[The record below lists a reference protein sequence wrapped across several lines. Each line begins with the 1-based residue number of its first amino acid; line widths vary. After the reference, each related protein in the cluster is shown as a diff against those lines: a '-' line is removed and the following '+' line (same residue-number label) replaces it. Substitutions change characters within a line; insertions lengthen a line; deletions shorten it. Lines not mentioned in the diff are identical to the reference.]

1 MQAHLDATIVSSTLH
16 TPFLAATRVHLE
28 RGKADARPTHPI
40 MAKKRKGDKSGG
52 PRPSS
57 RPTSGPDP
65 QDHFNDSEDEFYA
78 GRDRILLQEE
88 PAAKRQRRLQEQEH
102 DLQPSDEE
110 IYELD
115 QGAEDTDQDLALD
128 DEDGSD
134 VLDRPRRHSQ
144 DGEEEEEERLWGS
157 SKADYYNADAIETE
171 MDALEEE
178 AEATRLQQ
186 KQLKGM
192 TDADF
197 GFDQANWIDDKGL
210 PLTQQRPRAA
220 EKLPDFK
227 IPPNATPDQQLLIL
241 TTRYPE
247 FEPLTTDFR
256 ELQQK
261 HSQLKEES
269 DLSLQHGTGRLSE
282 ATPVA
287 VIQFRAL
294 SAYLAAVVMYLA
306 ILTSSKSGVALPPA
320 DLRDHPVMVNL
331 LRCRQL
337 WQDAEALKPLE
348 VSPLLVSAESTRAEQ
363 WQDTTLTRPK
373 QRKDGNKRPKA
384 AKVLPSPSPTPP
396 LKLSDSIAAEPKRS
410 RKPRRNELQD
420 LVNTTLQHVTTETDS
435 DFGDETPLTHEEAEE
450 KAKRK
455 RSLRFYT
462 SQIAQKANK
471 RGAASRQ
478 AGGDDDVPHKERLR
492 DRQDRLLRE
501 AADRGRANPR
511 ADEALDWHD
520 EDDADDV
527 HVPNNNRGDDVNDDY
542 YSTLVLN
549 SKQKKQDK
557 AARAAAFAEAAKQGA
572 QVYEEEQIGDDG
584 KRRITYA
591 IEKNKGLA
599 PKRNKDVRNPRVKK
613 RKKYEEKMKKLSSM
627 RQVYKGGEGKGGY
640 GGELTGIKTNLV
652 KSVKL

>member
-1 MQAHLDATIVSSTLH
+1 M
-16 TPFLAATRVHLE
+16 
-28 RGKADARPTHPI
+28 AR
-40 MAKKRKGDKSGG
+40 KRKSDK
-52 PRPSS
+52 
-57 RPTSGPDP
+57 TSGPPRSTSDP
-65 QDHFNDSEDEFYA
+65 DPLDHFDDSEDEFYA
-78 GRDRILLQEE
+78 GRDQILLADE
-88 PAAKRQRRLQEQEH
+88 PAAKRQKLLQEQEH

-110 IYELD
+110 VYD
-115 QGAEDTDQDLALD
+115 ASQGAGSDQDD
-128 DEDGSD
+128 QEN
-134 VLDRPRRHSQ
+134 
-144 DGEEEEEERLWGS
+144 EEEEEQEERVWGS

-171 MDALEEE
+171 IDALEEE

-186 KQLKGM
+186 KQLNGM

-197 GFDQANWIDDKGL
+197 GFDQAKWIDDKE
-210 PLTQQRPRAA
+210 PPQPQQRPRTV
-220 EKLPDFK
+220 EKLPELK
-227 IPPNATPDQQLLIL
+227 IPTDATPDEQLRIL

-247 FEPLTTDFR
+247 FNPLTTDFR

-261 HSQLKEES
+261 YSQLKEAAG
-269 DLSLQHGTGRLSE
+269 LSLENSRDYLSE
-282 ATPVA
+282 APPVA
-287 VIQFRAL
+287 VTQFRAL
-294 SAYLAAVVMYLA
+294 SAYLAAVAMYLA
-306 ILTSSKSGVALPPA
+306 ILTSSKSGVALPPTE
-320 DLRDHPVMVNL
+320 LRDHPVMINL

-337 WQDAEALKPLE
+337 WQDTEVLKPLGE
-348 VSPLLVSAESTRAEQ
+348 PVTSGQSPLVASGESKATATPQDATITRQ
-363 WQDTTLTRPK
+363 K
-373 QRKDGNKRPKA
+373 QRKNGNKRLKA
-384 AKVLPSPSPTPP
+384 TKVLPSPSPTPP
-396 LKLSDSIAAEPKRS
+396 PKTSDSIVVRPKRP
-410 RKPRRNELQD
+410 RKTKRNELQD
-420 LVNTTLQHVTTETDS
+420 LVNTTLQHATTDADS
-435 DFGDETPLTHEEAEE
+435 DFGDETPLTREEAEE

-501 AADRGRANPR
+501 AADRGRANPQ
-511 ADEALDWHD
+511 ANEALDPHD
-520 EDDADDV
+520 EDDFDDE
-527 HVPNNNRGDDVNDDY
+527 HMLSNNRVDDDDDDY
-542 YSTLVLN
+542 YNTLVSN

-557 AARAAAFAEAAKQGA
+557 AARAAAFTEAAKQGA

-584 KRRITYA
+584 KRKITYA

-613 RKKYEEKMKKLSSM
+613 RKKYDEKMKKLSSM

>member
-1 MQAHLDATIVSSTLH
+1 
-16 TPFLAATRVHLE
+16 
-28 RGKADARPTHPI
+28 
-40 MAKKRKGDKSGG
+40 MAKKRKSDKSGG

-110 IYELD
+110 VYELGQD
-115 QGAEDTDQDLALD
+115 AEATDEDLALD
-128 DEDGSD
+128 DEDGSAL
-134 VLDRPRRHSQ
+134 LDRPRRNSQ
-144 DGEEEEEERLWGS
+144 DDEEEEEERLWGS

-197 GFDQANWIDDKGL
+197 GFDQADWIDDKGL
-210 PLTQQRPRAA
+210 PLAQQRPRAV
-220 EKLPDFK
+220 EKLPELK
-227 IPPNATPDQQLLIL
+227 IPTNATPDQQLLVL

-261 HSQLKEES
+261 HSQLKEEA
-269 DLSLQHGTGRLSE
+269 DLSLRHQIGCLSE

-306 ILTSSKSGVALPPA
+306 ILSSSKSGVALPPA
-320 DLRDHPVMVNL
+320 ELRDHPVMVSL

-348 VSPLLVSAESTRAEQ
+348 EPVTTEVSPLLISAELKSAQ
-363 WQDTTLTRPK
+363 HLQDTTLPHPK
-373 QRKDGNKRPKA
+373 QQKGGNKRPKA

-396 LKLSDSIAAEPKRS
+396 LKLSDSIVAEPKRS

-420 LVNTTLQHVTTETDS
+420 LVNTTLQHVTTEADS

-520 EDDADDV
+520 EDDADEV
-527 HVPNNNRGDDVNDDY
+527 HAPNNNRVDDVDDDY
-542 YSTLVLN
+542 YNTLVLN

-599 PKRNKDVRNPRVKK
+599 PKRKKDVRNPRVKK
-613 RKKYEEKMKKLSSM
+613 RKKYDEKMKKLSSM